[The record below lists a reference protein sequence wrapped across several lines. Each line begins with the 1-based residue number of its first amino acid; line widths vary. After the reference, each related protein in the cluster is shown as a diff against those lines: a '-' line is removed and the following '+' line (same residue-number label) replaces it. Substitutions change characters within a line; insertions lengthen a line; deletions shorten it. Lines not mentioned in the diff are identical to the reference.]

1 MKNDDNALGM
11 NQHIS
16 RRDFVGGAL
25 ATATAIGLG
34 GHASAAQPGA
44 TPLDAN
50 YYPPALQG
58 LRGDHPGSFEAAHS
72 VRDAG
77 SWAAMKTGSHDTGE
91 NYDLVVVGGGISGL
105 AAAYFFRQQHGPN
118 ARILILENHD
128 DFGGHA
134 KRNEFYHDGRTFI
147 GYGGTEQIYH
157 GPWEYSPVAL
167 GLIRAIGV
175 DTDRF
180 YTAFDWTRYARMR
193 LTEGVF
199 FDRETFGRDHLAVGE
214 TQMPWEEFLASAPL
228 PEIAKKQLVEL
239 YASSV
244 DYLPTK
250 TVEEKMKLLA
260 SLTYNEFLL
269 DIAKVDPII
278 VSYLRSRT
286 DRDVLP
292 TDYLPAL
299 EARTAFYK
307 LPGMEGMGL
316 PQPVSEYSYWKRD
329 PEEIFHFP
337 DGNAGVA
344 RLLIRSLIP
353 AALVTENMETQVTAR
368 LDYSRL
374 DGAAS
379 PVRVRLSSIV
389 VGAQHIGNPENAK
402 AVSIT
407 YLNAGKALKVRADR
421 VVMACNNSM
430 IPFLCP
436 EMPASQRAA
445 LSHAVRTPLVY
456 TNVFVANWRPWQRL
470 GVHYIH
476 SLSGWHTEAKLD
488 FPVDLGTYKS
498 PASPDEPIVLHLEKR
513 FFDPGPESWKN
524 ATIRSAADRARI
536 GRSQLL
542 GLPFDSIEREIRQ
555 SLSRML
561 SPAGFDPVK
570 DILGITVNRWPH
582 GYAAGRDSL
591 VDPNWPQGEEP
602 WVLGRQR
609 FGRIAVANS
618 DAAGDSVSQAAI
630 DEAYRAVNDLRN
642 V

>member
-1 MKNDDNALGM
+1 
-11 NQHIS
+11 
-16 RRDFVGGAL
+16 
-25 ATATAIGLG
+25 
-34 GHASAAQPGA
+34 
-44 TPLDAN
+44 
-50 YYPPALQG
+50 
-58 LRGDHPGSFEAAHS
+58 
-72 VRDAG
+72 
-77 SWAAMKTGSHDTGE
+77 
-91 NYDLVVVGGGISGL
+91 
-105 AAAYFFRQQHGPN
+105 
-118 ARILILENHD
+118 
-128 DFGGHA
+128 
-134 KRNEFYHDGRTFI
+134 
-147 GYGGTEQIYH
+147 
-157 GPWEYSPVAL
+157 
-167 GLIRAIGV
+167 
-175 DTDRF
+175 
-180 YTAFDWTRYARMR
+180 
-193 LTEGVF
+193 
-199 FDRETFGRDHLAVGE
+199 
-214 TQMPWEEFLASAPL
+214 
-228 PEIAKKQLVEL
+228 
-239 YASSV
+239 
-244 DYLPTK
+244 
-250 TVEEKMKLLA
+250 
-260 SLTYNEFLL
+260 
-269 DIAKVDPII
+269 
-278 VSYLRSRT
+278 
-286 DRDVLP
+286 
-292 TDYLPAL
+292 
-299 EARTAFYK
+299 
-307 LPGMEGMGL
+307 
-316 PQPVSEYSYWKRD
+316 
-329 PEEIFHFP
+329 
-337 DGNAGVA
+337 
-344 RLLIRSLIP
+344 
-353 AALVTENMETQVTAR
+353 METQVTAS
-368 LDYSRL
+368 L
-374 DGAAS
+374 
-379 PVRVRLSSIV
+379 
-389 VGAQHIGNPENAK
+389 
-402 AVSIT
+402 T

-513 FFDPGPESWKN
+513 FFDPGPDSWKN

-536 GRSQLL
+536 GRAQLL

-630 DEAYRAVNDLRN
+630 DEAHRAVNDLRN

>member
-25 ATATAIGLG
+25 ATATAIGLSG
-34 GHASAAQPGA
+34 PASAAQPSA
-44 TPLDAN
+44 PPLAAN

-58 LRGDHPGSFEAAHS
+58 LRGSHPGSFEAAHS

-353 AALVTENMETQVTAR
+353 AALVTANMETQVTAS
-368 LDYSRL
+368 L
-374 DGAAS
+374 
-379 PVRVRLSSIV
+379 
-389 VGAQHIGNPENAK
+389 
-402 AVSIT
+402 T

-513 FFDPGPESWKN
+513 FFDPGPDSWKN

-536 GRSQLL
+536 GRAQLL